1 MEYISTRNNKKTF
14 TFEEVFLKGLASD
27 GGLFI
32 PKSTKKFT
40 KEELKSFR
48 NLSYQDLAKK
58 IIFPYL
64 GNFMSESE
72 LSDII
77 EKSYSVFRKDNVVH
91 FTTGHGNDELENVNI
106 LELFHGPTLAFK
118 DIAMQLI
125 GNFYEY
131 YLKKNNKKINIIVAT
146 SGDTGAAAIDAI
158 RGKKNMNIFVLH
170 PHNKISTVQRKI
182 MTTVK
187 EQNIFNLAIN
197 GNFDDCQN
205 LVKSMFSDQDFSN
218 SINMSGVNSI
228 NWARIVAQ
236 TVYYFYAYFQS
247 EFVKRNDYK
256 ESINFS
262 VPTGNFGDVYAG
274 YLAKKMGLPI
284 NKLIVATNK
293 NDILH
298 RAISDSNYEAK
309 KVFQTLAPSMDIQV
323 ASNFERLIYDLNDF
337 SDAET
342 KKVMN
347 EIKKTGKYKIPKD
360 KIEKIK
366 KDFLS
371 ASLNE
376 EEMKDIICKLSHAFS
391 TIHVSEMNS
400 KPIIVDPHTAIGI
413 GAIIKILKTNKDCGI
428 NINATIS
435 LATAHPAK
443 FPEAIRFA
451 YGGVELP
458 EELKH
463 VMKEKENFEIMDN
476 NIEQVKDYILKNI

>member
-14 TFEEVFLKGLASD
+14 TFKDVFLKGLAPD

-32 PKSTKKFT
+32 PKTLKKFT
-40 KEELKSFR
+40 EDELKSFR

-58 IIFPYL
+58 IIFPFI
-64 GNFMSESE
+64 GNCMSESE

-91 FTTGHGNDELENVNI
+91 LDQHQTNALEINI

-131 YLKKNNKKINIIVAT
+131 YLKKNSKKINIIVAT

-182 MTTVK
+182 MTTTK
-187 EQNIFNLAIN
+187 EQNVFNLAIE

-228 NWARIVAQ
+228 NWARIIAQ
-236 TVYYFYAYFQS
+236 SVYYFYAYFQS
-247 EFVKRNDYK
+247 EFVKSFDYK
-256 ESINFS
+256 EQVNFS

-274 YLAKKMGLPI
+274 YLAKKIGLPI

-293 NDILH
+293 NDILY
-298 RAISDSNYEAK
+298 RAISSGNYEAR

-323 ASNFERLIYDLNDF
+323 ASNFERLIYDVNDF
-337 SDAET
+337 SDTET
-342 KKVMN
+342 EKVMK

-371 ASLNE
+371 ESINE
-376 EEMKDIICKLSHAFS
+376 EETKDIISKLSI
-391 TIHVSEMNS
+391 T
-400 KPIIVDPHTAIGI
+400 
-413 GAIIKILKTNKDCGI
+413 
-428 NINATIS
+428 
-435 LATAHPAK
+435 
-443 FPEAIRFA
+443 
-451 YGGVELP
+451 
-458 EELKH
+458 
-463 VMKEKENFEIMDN
+463 
-476 NIEQVKDYILKNI
+476 